1 MSDIRGNRMA
11 MIFQEPMTSLNPA
24 YTIGNQ
30 LEEALLRHK
39 RVSRRQARER
49 AVYLL
54 ERVGITA
61 AGSRLKQ
68 YPHQLSGG
76 LRQRVMIAMALM
88 CGPALILAD
97 EPTTALDVTI
107 QAQILHLLAE
117 LQREFAMGL
126 VLITHDLGI
135 VARIATR
142 VVVMYAG
149 EVVETG
155 TAAAIFSHARA
166 SLHARAAR
174 LHPRAR
180 PHAARRAA
188 RHHPRHGARRWSAS
202 MRGCHFAG
210 RCRYVIDA
218 CRTRARA
225 ARRGASGTAI
235 SCAASAMPRLPP
247 APPCAQP
254 GRRMTAA
261 AAIAARRRA
270 PPMLEARDVSRTFR
284 VSAGLF
290 KPQAHAAR
298 RRRREPRRPAR
309 ARWWRWSASP
319 AAARPRWRAC
329 CSGLLPPTA
338 GEIRIGGQPI
348 ADAGRAAQI
357 AALVQP
363 VFQDPYSSLNPRK
376 SIGSIIALPLRVQ
389 GGSDSAD
396 LAPPRRGDDGARRP
410 GAQRCYDNYPSQLS
424 GGQRQRVAIARALIN
439 RPRLVICDEPTS
451 ALDVSVQSQIL
462 NLLQD
467 LRRDLGLT
475 YLLISHNLAVVEHM
489 ATRVAVMYLGRIVEE
504 ADTDT
509 LFRAPKHPY
518 TQALLA
524 SVLTPE
530 PGLGVPDTQLGAA
543 YPNPLDV
550 PPGCRFHPRCARVM
564 AMLPD
569 ASRRKPIASGRR
581 LRRMPS
587 LRCRR
592 SSQAT

>member
-1 MSDIRGNRMA
+1 MSDVRGNRMA

-30 LEEALLRHK
+30 LEEALLRH
-39 RVSRRQARER
+39 RRMPRRKARER

-54 ERVGITA
+54 DRVGITA
-61 AGSRLKQ
+61 AASRLKQ

-88 CGPALILAD
+88 CGPSLILAD

-149 EVVETG
+149 QVAEAG
-155 TAAAIFSHARA
+155 PAAAIFAAPAHPYTQGLLACIPVPGRTRRGDHLGTIPGLVP
-166 SLHARAAR
+166 SLV
-174 LHPRAR
+174 
-180 PHAARRAA
+180 
-188 RHHPRHGARRWSAS
+188 GE

-210 RCRYVIDA
+210 RCPHVDRRLPAVRDPA
-218 CRTRARA
+218 RGRRRRAAPGALHPPRRDRRLRRATAQPRPRHEPRRARS
-225 ARRGASGTAI
+225 RRNGGSG
-235 SCAASAMPRLPP
+235 
-247 APPCAQP
+247 
-254 GRRMTAA
+254 AA
-261 AAIAARRRA
+261 AGGARCLAHLPGLAPACSSARRRC
-270 PPMLEARDVSRTFR
+270 ARSTA
-284 VSAGLF
+284 SASPSG
-290 KPQAHAAR
+290 
-298 RRRREPRRPAR
+298 R
-309 ARWWRWSASP
+309 ARWWRWSASSGCGKTTL
-319 AAARPRWRAC
+319 ARMLL
-329 CSGLLPPTA
+329 GLLPPSA
-338 GEIRIGGQPI
+338 GEIRIDGRPAGALARREI
-348 ADAGRAAQI
+348 ASLI
-357 AALVQP
+357 QP

-376 SIGSIIALPLRVQ
+376 PIGSIIALPLRVQ
-389 GGSDSAD
+389 RASRPDTWRAKVEDMMERVG
-396 LAPPRRGDDGARRP
+396 LARAL
-410 GAQRCYDNYPSQLS
+410 YDNYPSQLS

-439 RPRLVICDEPTS
+439 RPRMVICDEPTS

-504 ADTDT
+504 AETDRF
-509 LFRAPKHPY
+509 FRAPKHPY
-518 TQALLA
+518 GAALLA

-543 YPNPLDV
+543 YPDPLDV
-550 PPGCRFHPRCARVM
+550 PAGCRFHPRCARVM
-564 AMLPD
+564 PQCKTVAP
-569 ASRRKPIASGRR
+569 KPIATDGGFVECH
-581 LRRMPS
+581 LYDPQ
-587 LRCRR
+587 
-592 SSQAT
+592 SQPGAPA